1 MFPVAFRYRADGVLM
16 MEIFTDTITV
26 YNHLPDDRYQRT
38 VVKGVMVTGKT
49 VKTVTADG
57 KVNLAATVNI
67 TIPESAVCER
77 KYLPKHEFRKLS
89 DAENYWTLDDAG
101 NLDVI
106 VRGEVAVE
114 ITDEYRIKHLR
125 ADYDCVTVAEVS
137 DNRNKPRLKH
147 IKVVCK

>member
-1 MFPVAFRYRADGVLM
+1 MLPVAFRYRADGVLM
-16 MEIFTDTITV
+16 MGIFTDTVTV

-57 KVNLAATVNI
+57 KVKLAATVNI
-67 TIPESAVCER
+67 TIPGSAVCER
-77 KYLPKHEFRKLS
+77 KYLPKHTFRKLS
-89 DAENYWTLDDAG
+89 DTEGYWTLDDAG

-106 VRGEVAVE
+106 VRGEVAAE

-137 DNRNKPRLKH
+137 DSRNKPRLKH

>member
-1 MFPVAFRYRADGVLM
+1 MLPVAFRYRADGVLM
-16 MEIFTDTITV
+16 MGIFTDTITV

-77 KYLPKHEFRKLS
+77 KFRKLP
-89 DAENYWTLDDAG
+89 DTEGYWTLDDAG

-106 VRGEVAVE
+106 VRGEVAAE

>member
-16 MEIFTDTITV
+16 MEIFTDTVTV

-67 TIPESAVCER
+67 TIPGSAVCER

-89 DAENYWTLDDAG
+89 DTEGYWT
-101 NLDVI
+101 
-106 VRGEVAVE
+106 
-114 ITDEYRIKHLR
+114 
-125 ADYDCVTVAEVS
+125 
-137 DNRNKPRLKH
+137 
-147 IKVVCK
+147 

>member
-1 MFPVAFRYRADGVLM
+1 MFPVACRHWTDGVPM
-16 MEIFTDTITV
+16 MGIFTDTITV

-38 VVKGVMVTGKT
+38 VIKGVMVTGKT
-49 VKTVTADG
+49 VKTVAADG
-57 KVNLAATVNI
+57 KVNLATTVNV
-67 TIPESAVCER
+67 TIPEAALCDR
-77 KYLPKHEFRKLS
+77 KYLQKHDFRRLADTS
-89 DAENYWTLDDAG
+89 EYWTLDEAG

-106 VRGEVAVE
+106 VQGEVTTE

-125 ADYDCVTVAEVS
+125 TDYDCVTVASVS